1 MIASKCM
8 WLKSGNF
15 FKVPMLQKEKNTTHT
30 HRGGR
35 ERGLEVEMAGQASKD
50 RGTMRSL
57 CLCWPVS
64 IHNRQLNKD
73 RILKC
78 SKEYDDEIKT
88 MNKLSS
94 LLQKYIIFFH
104 IIVLMIT
111 QVGRCKIVFLHQE
124 GYD

>member
-1 MIASKCM
+1 
-8 WLKSGNF
+8 
-15 FKVPMLQKEKNTTHT
+15 
-30 HRGGR
+30 
-35 ERGLEVEMAGQASKD
+35 
-50 RGTMRSL
+50 
-57 CLCWPVS
+57 
-64 IHNRQLNKD
+64 
-73 RILKC
+73 
-78 SKEYDDEIKT
+78 